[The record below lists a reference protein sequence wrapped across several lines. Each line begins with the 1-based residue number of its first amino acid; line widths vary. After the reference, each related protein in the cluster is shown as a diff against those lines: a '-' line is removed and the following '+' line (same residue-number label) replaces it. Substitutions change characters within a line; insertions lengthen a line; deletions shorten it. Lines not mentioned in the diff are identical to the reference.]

1 MTHDPA
7 GELKLAP
14 RQTARSLAGRVAAVV
29 LGALFL
35 AWPAFYN
42 GFPLLYPDSMTYLDD
57 GRIVARALFLHQFSN
72 YYGLRSFFYSLGILP
87 LHWNVTVWPVVA
99 LQCLLVAFVL
109 WLVVRAVLPR
119 HTVAHYLVLVLLLSL
134 FTSAGWYASFIL
146 PDILGAAVYLSFA
159 LLVFARDTLSRAER
173 LALYLI
179 AWWGITSHATH
190 FLLAAVLCLLLAVVL
205 LVERQPLRRIL
216 KSVGEVALI
225 LALAAAAQLGLHGYL
240 YGQPSLNGERP
251 PFLMARVIADGPG
264 RWYLEKNCGHL
275 HWAICGHVQNLPDD
289 PDNFLWAQDGIW
301 QTGSDASN
309 AQLVREEMPLFLA
322 TLRAYPREQLSRFA
336 GNFLLQMSRFGLYD
350 LDPSGWVLEDFDN
363 VLPAAA
369 RAGYLH
375 SRQQRN
381 VIPLEF
387 FTTVQFWA
395 VLASLGLLAV
405 FLPLLGRRCPRRLAE
420 LGVVVVFMVL
430 ANGLLTGALSMP
442 EDRYEC
448 RVIWLLPLLAALSVQ
463 VWISQRRG
471 PQLRAGRK

>member
-7 GELKLAP
+7 GELELAP
-14 RQTARSLAGRVAAVV
+14 SQTARSFAGRVAAVV

-109 WLVVRAVLPR
+109 WLVVRAVLPWN
-119 HTVAHYLVLVLLLSL
+119 TVAHYLVLVLLLSL
-134 FTSAGWYASFIL
+134 FTGVSWYSSLIL

-159 LLVFARDTLSRAER
+159 LLAFARDTLSRAER
-173 LALYLI
+173 MALYLI

-190 FLLAAVLCLLLAVVL
+190 FLLAGVLCTLLAAVL

-216 KSVGEVALI
+216 RSVGEVALI

-240 YGQPSLNGERP
+240 YGHPSLNGERP

-275 HWAICGHVQNLPDD
+275 NWAICGHLHNLPDD
-289 PDNFLWAQDGIW
+289 PDNFLWAPDGIW
-301 QTGSDASN
+301 QTGTDASN
-309 AQLVREEMPLFLA
+309 AQLVSEEMPLALA
-322 TLRAYPREQLSRFA
+322 TLRAYPRQQLSRFGA
-336 GNFLLQMSRFGLYD
+336 NFLLQLSRFGLYD
-350 LDPSGWVLEDFDN
+350 LDPSSWVLDDFDQ
-363 VLPAAA
+363 VLPAA
-369 RAGYLH
+369 RASYLR

-387 FTTVQFWA
+387 FTTIQFWA
-395 VLASLGLLAV
+395 TMASLGLLAV

-420 LGVVVVFMVL
+420 FGVVAACMVL
-430 ANGLLTGALSMP
+430 ANGVLTGALSMP

-463 VWISQRRG
+463 VWASQRNEPR
-471 PQLRAGRK
+471 LRADRK

>member
-1 MTHDPA
+1 MTHATA
-7 GELKLAP
+7 GELELAP
-14 RQTARSLAGRVAAVV
+14 SQTARTFTGRAAAVV

-109 WLVVRAVLPR
+109 WLVVRALLPR
-119 HTVAHYLVLVLLLSL
+119 HTVAHYLVLVLLLSA
-134 FTSAGWYASFIL
+134 FTSVGWYASFIL

-159 LLVFARDTLSRAER
+159 LLVFARETLSRAER
-173 LALYLI
+173 IALYLI
-179 AWWGITSHATH
+179 SWWGITSHATH
-190 FLLAAVLCLLLAVVL
+190 FLLAAVLCLLLVVVL
-205 LVERQPLRRIL
+205 RLERQPLRRIL

-301 QTGSDASN
+301 QTGTDASN
-309 AQLVREEMPLFLA
+309 AQLVREEMPLVLA
-322 TLRAYPREQLSRFA
+322 TLRAYPGPQLSRFG

-363 VLPAAA
+363 VLPAE
-369 RAGYLH
+369 RTNYLH
-375 SRQQRN
+375 SRQQQN

-387 FTTVQFWA
+387 FTTVQYWA

-405 FLPLLGRRCPRRLAE
+405 FLPLLGRRCPRRLVE

-448 RVIWLLPLLAALSVQ
+448 RVIWMLPLLAMLSVQ
-463 VWISQRRG
+463 VWISQRTEPR
-471 PQLRAGRK
+471 LRTGRK

>member
-1 MTHDPA
+1 MTHATA
-7 GELKLAP
+7 GELELAP
-14 RQTARSLAGRVAAVV
+14 RQTARTFAGRVGAVV

-42 GFPLLYPDSMTYLDD
+42 GFPLLFPDSMTYLDD
-57 GRIVARALFLHQFSN
+57 GRIVARALFLHRFSD

-119 HTVAHYLVLVLLLSL
+119 NTVAHYLALVLLLSL
-134 FTSAGWYASFIL
+134 FTGVSWYCSLIL
-146 PDILGAAVYLSFA
+146 PDILGAVVYLSFC

-173 LALYLI
+173 IALYLI

-190 FLLAAVLCLLLAVVL
+190 FLLAGVLCLLLAVML
-205 LVERQPLRRIL
+205 LAERQPLRRIL

-240 YGQPSLNGERP
+240 YGHASLNGERP

-275 HWAICGHVQNLPDD
+275 NWAICGHLQNLPDD
-289 PDNFLWAQDGIW
+289 PDNFLWAPDGIW

-309 AQLVREEMPLFLA
+309 AQLVREEMPLALA
-322 TLRAYPREQLSRFA
+322 TLRAYPRPQLSRFGA
-336 GNFLLQMSRFGLYD
+336 NFLLQMSRFGLYD
-350 LDPSGWVLEDFDN
+350 LDPSSWVLDDFDS
-363 VLPAAA
+363 VLPAA
-369 RAGYLH
+369 RASYLR
-375 SRQQRN
+375 SRQQHAA
-381 VIPLEF
+381 IPLEF
-387 FTTVQFWA
+387 FTTVQYGA
-395 VLASLGLLAV
+395 VLVSLGLLAV

-420 LGVVVVFMVL
+420 LGVVIACMVL

-448 RVIWLLPLLAALSVQ
+448 RLIWLLPLLAALSVQ
-463 VWISQRRG
+463 VWISQRTG
-471 PQLRAGRK
+471 PRLGAGSK

>member
-14 RQTARSLAGRVAAVV
+14 RQTARSLAGRVAAVA
-29 LGALFL
+29 LGAFCL

-57 GRIVARALFLHQFSN
+57 GRIVARALFLHRFSN

-119 HTVAHYLVLVLLLSL
+119 NTVAHYLVLVLLLSA
-134 FTSAGWYASFIL
+134 FTSVGWYASFIL

-159 LLVFARDTLSRAER
+159 LLVFARETLSRAER
-173 LALYLI
+173 IALYLI
-179 AWWGITSHATH
+179 AWWGIASHATH
-190 FLLAAVLCLLLAVVL
+190 FLLAAVLCVLLAVL
-205 LVERQPLRRIL
+205 LGLERQPLRRIF

-240 YGQPSLNGERP
+240 YGRPSLNGERP

-264 RWYLEKNCGHL
+264 RWYLEKNCGNL

-309 AQLVREEMPLFLA
+309 AQLVREEMPLVLA
-322 TLRAYPREQLSRFA
+322 TLRAYPGPQLSRFW

-350 LDPSGWVLEDFDN
+350 LDPSSWVLEEFDN

-369 RAGYLH
+369 RTGYLH
-375 SRQQRN
+375 SRQQQN

-405 FLPLLGRRCPRRLAE
+405 FLPLLGRRCPRRLVE
-420 LGVVVVFMVL
+420 LGAVVVFMVL

-448 RVIWLLPLLAALSVQ
+448 RVIWLLPLLAMLSVQ
-463 VWISQRRG
+463 VWVSQRNG
-471 PQLRAGRK
+471 PRLRADRK